1 MCQVAIKDNFCG
13 TLFEKYGFLK
23 NIFDLQKDVLILCF
37 LSLFKSK
44 CRWKQNVLPEINY
57 LNDPTFFVENA
68 ELVASVRNSNFTRPE
83 ATAKLW
89 GRKSSSWPRKQ
100 IQFRMRKIH
109 TGCLTKDFY
118 KLCLSWTFKK
128 KILDI
133 CCLDLIGGLQRS
145 LLQLYIDL

>member
-57 LNDPTFFVENA
+57 LNDPTFFCLKCRTRCERQEVELH
-68 ELVASVRNSNFTRPE
+68 ETRGHCKALRTE
-83 ATAKLW
+83 ILE
-89 GRKSSSWPRKQ
+89 
-100 IQFRMRKIH
+100 
-109 TGCLTKDFY
+109 LTKKADSISDEKNSYRLFN
-118 KLCLSWTFKK
+118 
-128 KILDI
+128 
-133 CCLDLIGGLQRS
+133 
-145 LLQLYIDL
+145 